1 MRSWLQRFMS
11 GRYGYDRFN
20 RFLSI
25 TSLVL
30 FVLGLL
36 FSPLLYWLGILAL
49 GYCYFRLLS
58 RNIHKRYQENAKYMA
73 LESKVTGWFATRRTR
88 FRQRKQYRYFSCP
101 HCRQQLR
108 VPRGKGR
115 ISITCPKCGTQFV
128 KKS

>member
-1 MRSWLQRFMS
+1 MIGWFQRFMS

-25 TSLVL
+25 ASLVL
-30 FVLGLL
+30 FVAGLL
-36 FSPLLYWLGILAL
+36 FSPLLYWLGILTL
-49 GYCYFRLLS
+49 GYCYFRMLS
-58 RNIHKRYQENAKYMA
+58 RNIQKRYQENAKYMA
-73 LESKVTGWFATRRTR
+73 LENKAAGWFSTRRVR
-88 FRQRKQYRYFSCP
+88 FKQRGQYRYFRCP
-101 HCRQQLR
+101 HCRQELR